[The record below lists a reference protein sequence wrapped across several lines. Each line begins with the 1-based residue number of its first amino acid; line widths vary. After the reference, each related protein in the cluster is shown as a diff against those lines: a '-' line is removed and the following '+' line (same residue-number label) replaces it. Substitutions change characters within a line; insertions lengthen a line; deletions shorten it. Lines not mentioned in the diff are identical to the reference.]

1 MAKKSSAKAKEEKL
15 TMSKGE
21 KDLLAKYADRMETAV
36 RFGYYSGIPQTDM
49 LTLHAIY
56 KRWVNPQHTPNSW
69 CGNCNMTVLKGL
81 YQFNQ
86 KQVE

>member
-1 MAKKSSAKAKEEKL
+1 MAKKSSAKPKEEKL

-21 KDLLAKYADRMETAV
+21 KDMIAKYADRIQTAT
-36 RFGYYSGIPQTDM
+36 RLGYYSGIPQTDM

-56 KRWVNPQHTPNSW
+56 KKWVNPQHTPNAW

-81 YQFNQ
+81 YQFIE
-86 KQVE
+86 K